1 MDLRLRRYDLTL
13 AHNWMIAT
21 SQATGGKTVH
31 PSVLLELHD
40 RDGVIGYGE
49 SAPSNRYR
57 ETAQTS
63 FEFLQRVDAAQLS
76 FDYFEGSMRYVE
88 SLYEGNFSP
97 KGAINLALL
106 DGAGKKAKQPL
117 HEFLGLGFREG
128 KHVTS
133 VTIGLDSPEMIRQ
146 KTKEREAFPA

>member
-31 PSVLLELHD
+31 PSVLLELRD

-76 FDYFEGSMRYVE
+76 FDDVDGSMRYVE
-88 SLYEGNFSP
+88 SLNEANFSP
-97 KGAINLALL
+97 KGASNLALL
-106 DGAGKKAKQPL
+106 DGAAKPTDSKL
-117 HEFLGLGFREG
+117 HQFLSLGL
-128 KHVTS
+128 
-133 VTIGLDSPEMIRQ
+133 
-146 KTKEREAFPA
+146 